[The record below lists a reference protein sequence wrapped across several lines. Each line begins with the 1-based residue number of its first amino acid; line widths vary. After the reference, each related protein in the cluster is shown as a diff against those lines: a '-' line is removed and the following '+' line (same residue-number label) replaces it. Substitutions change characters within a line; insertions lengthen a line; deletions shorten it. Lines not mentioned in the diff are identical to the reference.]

1 MHCRPVFTFVV
12 LVAVCAAVVM
22 PAARAV
28 GEEEVTPVPEA
39 EAADEPDIREIVAN
53 RKPIPPGTDTG
64 VLHTRHHPLLMS
76 LLRAIQE
83 GDYDAFVANGT
94 PEFTAAMAP
103 QMLTGLHKQ
112 LGKRMDKG
120 YAAHYLGHLRQQGND
135 VLLWKMAFDDKD
147 DDRLIKLVVTKDLV
161 AGFWLQ

>member
-53 RKPIPPGTDTG
+53 RKPIPPGTHSSSTPSNVTSSEPSSG
-64 VLHTRHHPLLMS
+64 KPLAVNE
-76 LLRAIQE
+76 R
-83 GDYDAFVANGT
+83 
-94 PEFTAAMAP
+94 
-103 QMLTGLHKQ
+103 
-112 LGKRMDKG
+112 
-120 YAAHYLGHLRQQGND
+120 
-135 VLLWKMAFDDKD
+135 
-147 DDRLIKLVVTKDLV
+147 
-161 AGFWLQ
+161 